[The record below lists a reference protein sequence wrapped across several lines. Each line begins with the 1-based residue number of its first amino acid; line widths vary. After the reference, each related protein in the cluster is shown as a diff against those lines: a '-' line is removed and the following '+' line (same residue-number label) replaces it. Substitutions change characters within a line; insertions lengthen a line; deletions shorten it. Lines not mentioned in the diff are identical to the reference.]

1 MFFPKMAPSQIHGQ
15 SLDIA
20 ASFIGVAMVQIG
32 DAVFSGPLFR
42 DGDAVYLLHADQQP
56 DGKTVSLRFV
66 DIGDRATTRV
76 LEHTQHIAALTERV
90 IADKQVI
97 ADLRASLKSYVSD
110 QGTKDREIADHLRA
124 VAVLQNKNAD
134 LSGRL
139 ASLDLSLTAINAE
152 RVELQNR
159 VSLLEGR
166 IQQYVD
172 VVGELEPP
180 LSINDEI
187 AEQMRLMEPEEINPA
202 PPPVVTEP
210 GPAAYDAPGLVGETI
225 AREGSVVD
233 NAFRRLMFLTRGD
246 VSL

>member
-97 ADLRASLKSYVSD
+97 ADLRTKCDNLLRENQELCNSGAASN
-110 QGTKDREIADHLRA
+110 ARA
-124 VAVLQNKNAD
+124 N
-134 LSGRL
+134 
-139 ASLDLSLTAINAE
+139 SLDLSLTAINAE

-159 VSLLEGR
+159 VAMLEGQ

-172 VVGELEPP
+172 AVGP
-180 LSINDEI
+180 LDSRPSINDEI

-202 PPPVVTEP
+202 PQPVVEPRNSLYGKLDGPAEP

-225 AREGSVVD
+225 ARDGSVTD
-233 NAFRRLMFLTRGD
+233 HAFRRLMFLTRGD
-246 VSL
+246 DLL

>member
-1 MFFPKMAPSQIHGQ
+1 MKLMFFPKMAPSQIHGQ
-15 SLDIA
+15 SLVIA

-42 DGDAVYLLHADQQP
+42 DGDSVYLLHSEQHP

-90 IADKQVI
+90 ISDKQVI
-97 ADLRASLKSYVSD
+97 ADLRATVQSYVAD
-110 QGTKDREIADHLRA
+110 QGAKEREIAGL
-124 VAVLQNKNAD
+124 NA
-134 LSGRL
+134 RL
-139 ASLDLSLTAINAE
+139 ASLDSSLTDINSE

-166 IQQYVD
+166 IQQYVE

-187 AEQMRLMEPEEINPA
+187 AEEMRLMEPEEINPA
-202 PPPVVTEP
+202 PPPVVSDAKAEP
-210 GPAAYDAPGLVGETI
+210 GPAVYDAPGLVGETI
-225 AREGSVVD
+225 AREGSVTD
-233 NAFRRLMFLTRGD
+233 HAFRRLMFLTRGD
-246 VSL
+246 NLL